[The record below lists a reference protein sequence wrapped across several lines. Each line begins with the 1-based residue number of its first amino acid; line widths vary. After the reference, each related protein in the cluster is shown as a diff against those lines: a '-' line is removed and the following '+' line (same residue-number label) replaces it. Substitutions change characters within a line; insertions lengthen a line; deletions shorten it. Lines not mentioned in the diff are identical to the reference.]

1 MTARVIPSC
10 ARLVGLAAVAAIL
23 LAPSAAVAQDTPVVF
38 LHGVQASGQTWNR
51 SAATLRDA
59 LQLVPYQPDLLWTSS
74 YDTQA
79 RDLQARLG
87 SLPQQTVVVA
97 HSSGGIVAREWSK
110 HRPLQAL
117 ITLGTPHHGADIAR
131 PHAVNW
137 MLYQTSMFVG
147 SLTSLINQLPYTSFG
162 PMIGPVQAQVDVGY
176 AVAGLVH
183 QALWNAGAQFHQAP
197 VYTQMA
203 TGSGY
208 ITHLNHPDTIAQER
222 QRIGRRIGIA
232 YAHPA
237 AAVAGPA
244 VAGNPDLINAYRD
257 AVPALALTFAGWASA
272 VPPTTFS
279 NLLIRQNLQTA
290 ALYLYSLNSMWCHV
304 STYNASCAEP
314 SDGVVA
320 TPSQF
325 MPGGITIAG
334 NGAAHVRQ
342 TVDGEPD
349 IRRALVEH
357 VGLRT
362 RSGSTVPPGGTLPP
376 ATLRSGERLFPGQQV
391 SSPSGSARL
400 LYQLDGNLVIY
411 SDRGALWHSGTEGAA
426 LGMVTMQ
433 GDGNLVLYT
442 ADGQA
447 VWASDSHGYDN
458 AYLSLDDAGTLRVVS
473 QHGVTLWW
481 SSTP

>member
-1 MTARVIPSC
+1 MTAHVIPSC

-147 SLTSLINQLPYTSFG
+147 SLTSLINQLPNTSFG

-203 TGSGY
+203 TGSG
-208 ITHLNHPDTIAQER
+208 
-222 QRIGRRIGIA
+222 
-232 YAHPA
+232 
-237 AAVAGPA
+237 
-244 VAGNPDLINAYRD
+244 
-257 AVPALALTFAGWASA
+257 
-272 VPPTTFS
+272 
-279 NLLIRQNLQTA
+279 
-290 ALYLYSLNSMWCHV
+290 
-304 STYNASCAEP
+304 
-314 SDGVVA
+314 
-320 TPSQF
+320 
-325 MPGGITIAG
+325 
-334 NGAAHVRQ
+334 
-342 TVDGEPD
+342 
-349 IRRALVEH
+349 
-357 VGLRT
+357 
-362 RSGSTVPPGGTLPP
+362 
-376 ATLRSGERLFPGQQV
+376 
-391 SSPSGSARL
+391 
-400 LYQLDGNLVIY
+400 
-411 SDRGALWHSGTEGAA
+411 
-426 LGMVTMQ
+426 
-433 GDGNLVLYT
+433 
-442 ADGQA
+442 
-447 VWASDSHGYDN
+447 
-458 AYLSLDDAGTLRVVS
+458 LSLI
-473 QHGVTLWW
+473 HI
-481 SSTP
+481 